1 MVLQLKRS
9 RKEPMSEINVTPFVD
24 VMLVL
29 LIIFMVTAPLLTVGV
44 QVDLP
49 ESAADSLP
57 DDQEPLTLSI
67 NSKGEIYIQ
76 EHQVTYQKMI
86 PKLLAIAK
94 NRTDTR
100 IYVRGDKNIN
110 YGRVLEVMGTLSGGG
125 TEVISLGRQCLLG
138 ANSGSGIS
146 LGDRCTIEAGLY
158 VTGGTIITILD
169 DNKSDVRKAKALELS
184 GQSDLLFRR
193 NSVTGAVECLTNLS
207 AIELNSELHS

>member
-1 MVLQLKRS
+1 MSLKTNHS
-9 RKEPMSEINVTPFVD
+9 RNEPMSEINVTPFVD

-57 DDQEPLTLSI
+57 DDQEPLTISI

-76 EHQVTYQKMI
+76 EHQVTYQKMV

-110 YGRVLEVMGTLSGGG
+110 YGRVLELMGTLSGAGFSK
-125 TEVISLGRQCLLG
+125 VALISEPYK
-138 ANSGSGIS
+138 N
-146 LGDRCTIEAGLY
+146 
-158 VTGGTIITILD
+158 
-169 DNKSDVRKAKALELS
+169 
-184 GQSDLLFRR
+184 
-193 NSVTGAVECLTNLS
+193 
-207 AIELNSELHS
+207 

>member
-1 MVLQLKRS
+1 MAFKFNRS
-9 RKEPMSEINVTPFVD
+9 RNEPMSEINVTPFVD

-49 ESAADSLP
+49 ESAADST
-57 DDQEPLTLSI
+57 DDQEPLTISI

-76 EHQVTYQKMI
+76 EHQVTYQKMV

-110 YGRVLEVMGTLSGGG
+110 YGRVLEVMGTLSGAGFSK
-125 TEVISLGRQCLLG
+125 VALISEPYK
-138 ANSGSGIS
+138 N
-146 LGDRCTIEAGLY
+146 
-158 VTGGTIITILD
+158 
-169 DNKSDVRKAKALELS
+169 
-184 GQSDLLFRR
+184 
-193 NSVTGAVECLTNLS
+193 
-207 AIELNSELHS
+207 

>member
-1 MVLQLKRS
+1 MAFIMNRS
-9 RKEPMSEINVTPFVD
+9 KKEPMSEINVTPFVD

-57 DDQEPLTLSI
+57 DDQEPLTISI

-76 EHQVTYQKMI
+76 EHQVNYQKMV

-110 YGRVLEVMGTLSGGG
+110 YGRVLEVMGTLSGAGFSK
-125 TEVISLGRQCLLG
+125 VALISEPYK
-138 ANSGSGIS
+138 N
-146 LGDRCTIEAGLY
+146 
-158 VTGGTIITILD
+158 
-169 DNKSDVRKAKALELS
+169 
-184 GQSDLLFRR
+184 
-193 NSVTGAVECLTNLS
+193 
-207 AIELNSELHS
+207 